1 MDKRPV
7 KCQKNV
13 HNIFIDNQAT
23 YSDNE
28 SDEEGE

>member
-1 MDKRPV
+1 MDKRPA
-7 KCQKNV
+7 KRRKNV
-13 HNIFIDNQAT
+13 HNIFIDDQAT